1 MKRTELE
8 KLLASCG
15 LKEAFVE
22 QEALFV
28 WAEVVGPRLA
38 RLSQAQAVSEG
49 YLYVG
54 VGHHAFAHECTLM
67 RDQWLQRLNA
77 RLRRPLKDIR
87 FKVISLKEQP
97 PPPAPP
103 PRVEDVPLD
112 EREALRIEAMVQG
125 VEDASLRRALRA
137 LFETYARRER
147 IHATLPGRRLCPRCG
162 LHHPGPEDQCSFC
175 RIEQGIL

>member
-1 MKRTELE
+1 MKQTELE
-8 KLLASCG
+8 KLFAACG
-15 LKEAFVE
+15 LRDAYLE
-22 QEALFV
+22 QEALFL

-87 FKVISLKEQP
+87 FKVIALKVSPQP
-97 PPPAPP
+97 VAPP
-103 PRVEDVPLD
+103 KLAEVSLD
-112 EREALRIEAMVQG
+112 EGEVLRIETLVQG
-125 VEDASLRRALRA
+125 VEDEPLRRALRA
-137 LFETYARRER
+137 LFETYARREK
-147 IHATLPGRRLCPRCG
+147 IHATLPGKRRCPRCG
-162 LHHPGPEDQCSFC
+162 LHHPGPEEQCSFC
-175 RIEQGIL
+175 RIERGVL